1 MPATAA
7 PDVFALATTDL
18 GVRESF
24 AQDASGLA
32 LLPEA
37 VARPTTADEVVA
49 VLREAH
55 AGRTPVTPAGALTG
69 YAGGALSDRGVILS
83 LRAMD
88 RVLDVDARA
97 GVIRAEA
104 GALLGDVKRVAA
116 ERGLLLAPD
125 PTSEEECSVGGAVAA
140 NASGARSLKYGA
152 TRPHVRRPHRGARR
166 RHGARVPAPVD
177 GEEHGRLPARPRPG
191 GLVRRQRGD
200 AGRGA
205 RRRSSSSCRCRPP

>member
-1 MPATAA
+1 
-7 PDVFALATTDL
+7 
-18 GVRESF
+18 
-24 AQDASGLA
+24 
-32 LLPEA
+32 
-37 VARPTTADEVVA
+37 VA

-152 TRPHVRRPHRGARR
+152 TRPHVRALTVALADGTVHEFRRPSM
-166 RHGARVPAPVD
+166 
-177 GEEHGRLPARPRPG
+177 EKNTGRLPARPRPG